1 MRRFIAAFLLVS
13 AGLCSPALA
22 QSADECVEPYAPYVI
37 DGATATEDQVREN
50 RLDVIAFLALSD
62 MYQECLVRLMAMEE
76 IKSNPSVVRVI
87 EQRIER
93 NQLDKERIG
102 AEFNAAIAAYR
113 AQHPEPEPAP
123 APPPAETQDAPA
135 SGGN

>member
-1 MRRFIAAFLLVS
+1 MRRFFAAFLLLS
-13 AGLCSPALA
+13 AGLCAPAFA

-50 RLDVIAFLALSD
+50 RLDVIAFLGLSD
-62 MYQECLVRLMAMEE
+62 MYQECLVRLLAMEE
-76 IKSNPSVVRVI
+76 ITSNPSVVRVI
-87 EQRIER
+87 EERIER
-93 NQLDKERIG
+93 NQFEKERVG

-123 APPPAETQDAPA
+123 APPPPATEDAPA